1 MFAFLSMVLKAQ
13 DAAEKQE
20 VARLNQ
26 FYPHGFHF
34 VDTLR
39 ADGKILWITKEVV
52 GGRVQAQRREI
63 ATLEDFKKEFRKANV
78 NKEVSI
84 EVHVRFVRI
93 EGATERAEAILAF
106 LQAEGFKKAGAVSN

>member
-1 MFAFLSMVLKAQ
+1 MVLKAN

-20 VARLNQ
+20 IARLNRY
-26 FYPHGFHF
+26 YPHGFRF

-52 GGRVQAQRREI
+52 EGKVKSQRREI
-63 ATLEDFKKEFRKANV
+63 ASLDEFKKEFRKANV
-78 NKEVSI
+78 NKEASI

-93 EGATERAEAILAF
+93 EGASERAEAILQF
-106 LQAEGFKKAGAVSN
+106 LKGEGYQKAGAVSN